1 MQRSSSRDH
10 ARRSCRALSDNI
22 TERLYRLGLEPGTP
36 VTLTRNRIVMISW
49 RARGGLRLHAGYA
62 AAPDDVL
69 RAIVRFLARRVPR
82 TERRAARR
90 IFMTFP
96 VNQHVASR
104 PERVRALRPIVPED
118 QPWVDRL
125 THLHQLLNARH
136 FDGMLAAIPIGVS
149 DRMRS
154 RLGELRGSRAGAP
167 PAIVISRRHIRRHRW
182 DAVSDTLL
190 HEMVHQWQAEQGHPL
205 DHGREFRRKAREVGI
220 VPRAVADLR
229 GPH

>member
-1 MQRSSSRDH
+1 MTLAD
-10 ARRSCRALSDNI
+10 
-22 TERLYRLGLEPGTP
+22 RLYSLGLSPGTP
-36 VTLTRNRIVMISW
+36 VTLTRNRTVMISW
-49 RARGGLRLHAGYA
+49 RARSGLRLHAGYA

-69 RAIVRFLARRVPR
+69 RAIVQFLTPRVRRVER
-82 TERRAARR
+82 TAARR

-96 VNQHVASR
+96 VDQHVASR
-104 PERVRALRPIVPED
+104 PERARALPSIAPQD
-118 QPWVDRL
+118 QLFVDRL
-125 THLHQLLNARH
+125 TVMHELLNARH
-136 FDGMLAAIPIGVS
+136 FNGLLADIPIRVS

-154 RLGELRGSRAGAP
+154 RLGELRAARGPSP
-167 PAIVISRRHIRRHRW
+167 PIIVISRRHIRRHGW

-229 GPH
+229 G